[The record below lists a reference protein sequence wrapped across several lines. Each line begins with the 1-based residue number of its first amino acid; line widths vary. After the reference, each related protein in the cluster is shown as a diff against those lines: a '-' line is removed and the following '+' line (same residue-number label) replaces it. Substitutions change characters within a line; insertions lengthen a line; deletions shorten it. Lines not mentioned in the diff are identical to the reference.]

1 MEDILQIVNTLGF
14 NAAFLLI
21 MAYFLKYIFDRMQN
35 TIDRFSETIS
45 ENTKI
50 LTELSERISGV
61 EKEHEKEE

>member
-1 MEDILQIVNTLGF
+1 MEDILQIANTLGF

-45 ENTKI
+45 ENTKV
-50 LTELSERISGV
+50 LTELSERIAGV